1 MGRSLSAGLGVGPT
15 PRVPPQP
22 KDPALSPGTPAAPP
36 TCALL
41 GLGVLLG
48 SAIVTSESCWPSFPL
63 KSCTTTLSWGEEF
76 PQSEHPQHSKPP
88 PLAMGGGGREGM
100 DVIWGPKCPTAHTHP
115 GWGQLVVISS
125 VCTGVRLGGHSRSP
139 AQGGLRGDNAI
150 STGWG
155 DRLGPLPSA
164 QAVPHLQGTWLG
176 AARGEARRAEGALS
190 VGGRT
195 LWSERGEQSRMRAW
209 GAGRCQ
215 SWHFPP
221 PF

>member
-1 MGRSLSAGLGVGPT
+1 MGHRLSAGLGVGPT

-88 PLAMGGGGREGM
+88 PLAMGGGEGRNGCDM
-100 DVIWGPKCPTAHTHP
+100 GTKMPHSTHSPRMGTARCHQQCLH
-115 GWGQLVVISS
+115 WGQAGGSQS
-125 VCTGVRLGGHSRSP
+125 VASAGGSPRGQRHQHGLGG
-139 AQGGLRGDNAI
+139 Q
-150 STGWG
+150 
-155 DRLGPLPSA
+155 
-164 QAVPHLQGTWLG
+164 VGTPPQC
-176 AARGEARRAEGALS
+176 S
-190 VGGRT
+190 
-195 LWSERGEQSRMRAW
+195 S
-209 GAGRCQ
+209 C
-215 SWHFPP
+215 PP
-221 PF
+221 PSGHVPGSCKG

>member
-1 MGRSLSAGLGVGPT
+1 
-15 PRVPPQP
+15 
-22 KDPALSPGTPAAPP
+22 
-36 TCALL
+36 
-41 GLGVLLG
+41 
-48 SAIVTSESCWPSFPL
+48 
-63 KSCTTTLSWGEEF
+63 
-76 PQSEHPQHSKPP
+76 
-88 PLAMGGGGREGM
+88 M

-176 AARGEARRAEGALS
+176 AARDEARRAEGALS

-195 LWSERGEQSRMRAW
+195 LWNERGEQSRMRVW
-209 GAGRCQ
+209 GAEGGERCQ

-221 PF
+221 PPFNIHTMFLVTETRRVKPVLEEPEGGGEEGSATAPPQSAAG